1 MQLDFLDRFSDPY
14 LRSEAGK
21 GVFLSGIVLGIVAAQ
36 QTEKGSI
43 SDAPLFKQISFGQ
56 LQIRDIQRLL
66 ARGPDLARAYR
77 LKNAG
82 RVSQLLGTAGEL
94 LLQSGKRDLG
104 IDGNFAFSVAF
115 TNAWRYY
122 KEIFSK
128 ETEED
133 AGETSESQIE
143 DEQEE

>member
-1 MQLDFLDRFSDPY
+1 M
-14 LRSEAGK
+14 
-21 GVFLSGIVLGIVAAQ
+21 
-36 QTEKGSI
+36 
-43 SDAPLFKQISFGQ
+43 
-56 LQIRDIQRLL
+56 
-66 ARGPDLARAYR
+66 PDLARAYR

-94 LLQSGKRDLG
+94 MLQSGKRDLG

-122 KEIFSK
+122 KEIFPK

-133 AGETSESQIE
+133 AGKTSESQIE

>member
-1 MQLDFLDRFSDPY
+1 MQFDFLDRFSDPY

-66 ARGPDLARAYR
+66 ARVPDLAMAYR

-122 KEIFSK
+122 KEIFPK

-133 AGETSESQIE
+133 AGKTSESQIE

>member
-1 MQLDFLDRFSDPY
+1 MQFDFLDRFSDPY

-66 ARGPDLARAYR
+66 ARVPDLARAYR

-115 TNAWRYY
+115 TNAWSYY
-122 KEIFSK
+122 KEIFPK

-133 AGETSESQIE
+133 AGKSSESQIK
-143 DEQEE
+143 DEREE